1 MDGEISAAELKAA
14 LDDGDA
20 PLIVDIRNPAQF
32 GRERI
37 EGSVNVP
44 MSRLPQEVEQISG
57 ADHVVTVCPHG
68 KASVRAARLITSFEG
83 FDGEVESLSS
93 GLEGWEGPVEGSRA
107 DGDDTGTSETASSD
121 APF

>member
-14 LDDGDA
+14 LENGDE
-20 PLIVDIRNPAQF
+20 PLIVDIRNPEQF
-32 GRERI
+32 ERERI
-37 EGSVNVP
+37 AGSVNVP
-44 MSRLPQEVEQISG
+44 MSRLPQRVDEVSD

-93 GLEGWEGPVEGSRA
+93 GLEGWDGPVEGSRA
-107 DGDDTGTSETASSD
+107 DGEASESETTSD

>member
-1 MDGEISAAELKAA
+1 MDGEISAAELKET
-14 LDDGDA
+14 LENDDV

-32 GRERI
+32 ERERI
-37 EGSVNVP
+37 AGSVNVP
-44 MSRLPQEVEQISG
+44 MSRLPQEVETVSD

-83 FDGEVESLSS
+83 FDGDVESLSS
-93 GLEGWEGPVEGSRA
+93 GIEGWDGPVEGSRA
-107 DGDDTGTSETASSD
+107 EAAESETTSD